1 MAPVA
6 GFTPD
11 QLQAFLQTQQQQGI
25 ANPYFNQA
33 QQLFNQSAAPISA
46 SQINQYMDPF
56 AGQVMANLQEQ
67 QGQQMQQLTGSA
79 TQQAGGV
86 GADRIGVAQGELA
99 RQQSLASGQTLSGI
113 YGNALSAAQAD
124 AQRQQASAYGVG
136 QLGGAV
142 QNAATQ
148 GTQNLYNSGSLQ
160 QQQNQAQLN
169 APYQNQLAQIA
180 LPYQQAQYLAGI
192 TGGLSGALGGTTNT
206 AQSGTG
212 TSTGT
217 SLGSQS
223 GTLVGQGT
231 STGTSNINGTQ
242 TPAPPS
248 LLSQIAG
255 LGTAATGVAGA
266 FNAFGGSNNAAG
278 TLNLGD
284 LGGGGFPS
292 NITNGS
298 ARGGRINGYADGGNV
313 APDDYSDLPPDV
325 AAKMRAYAAEMLP
338 KALGSTQF
346 SAQQQ
351 RQYPVNPY
359 LPSPTQMPSGQIG
372 PDGTVRGFAAG
383 GDTTGSAPSWMA
395 ADPTVPIEAIQPS
408 EAHHGSIPTLDI
420 HEAPMAA
427 ANAAPVQAMP
437 MAGLAIHPAGLP
449 NSSSAAASNP
459 MGDIANIAKSVA
471 AIAPLLS
478 RGGAVNAASPYQGF
492 ADGGDTGDIDFTDRY
507 APTFPGGRHDAPALS
522 FEERASPVIKALKD
536 GTFDTYG
543 ANTQNGPLQT
553 FQRAPVPLPQSRPP
567 GAPEPVMAAGDD
579 TAPAAATPT
588 SSPARSISGGLS
600 PVADQ
605 VAADN
610 AKAGLNL
617 PNVPYPDLD
626 HSSNVSRDFARS
638 PWLALMNAGFGMMA
652 GTSPYAGVNIG
663 KGLLTG
669 TETLA
674 KQREADKGEEEINQR
689 AKQLALTAQ
698 QHLDTMTKITP
709 AQALTAETA
718 RNTLDQ
724 NKWQLVYDP
733 QSGTPYWSKQGE
745 TPIPALPGSHPPASG
760 TAPPAASVP
769 PASPTGTPI
778 AGSAPPAGAVSPAM
792 SPDLAKNFATYTPPA
807 ATPDHGPGPGV
818 YNPKTGALAADHVQI
833 TRKVVDDAT
842 TKGEAA
848 ADAAI
853 QLGHLKQALDQLDAL
868 KAQAGGLLQTGAYA
882 TQRLAIAKTLQMA
895 GVPIDPNQ
903 IGSAEEAVKIS
914 TRLGQA
920 QARLLGA
927 REASQVIQQSIEAN
941 PGINTT
947 PQGRQYMMATMDAS
961 IRRQQ
966 EYSQFVNDYRRQ
978 WRTAAGAE
986 AEFNKQNPPE
996 KYIVQAGIATAPPQ
1010 FQAPEAFQNAVKRLR
1025 ENPNDPKVVDLF
1037 NKIYHGTASY
1047 FLKGQQQ

>member
-1 MAPVA
+1 MGSKGTSTQSQQGTSTFTPSAQTEAAGTQALNMAQGAASSPFQLPTAPVA

-11 QLQAFLQTQQQQGI
+11 QLQAFQQTQQQQGI
-25 ANPYFNQA
+25 AQPYYNQA
-33 QQLFNQSAAPISA
+33 QGLFNQSAAPISA
-46 SQINQYMDPF
+46 SQINQYMDPY
-56 AGQVMANLQEQ
+56 AGQVIANLQEQ

-86 GADRIGVAQGELA
+86 GADRIGVAQGELG
-99 RQQSLASGQTLSGI
+99 RQQSLATGQTLSGI
-113 YGNALSAAQAD
+113 YGNALSAAQQD
-124 AQRQQASAYGVG
+124 AQRQQAAAYGIG
-136 QLGGAV
+136 NLGGAV
-142 QNAATQ
+142 QNSASQ
-148 GTQNLYNSGSLQ
+148 GTQNLYNMGSLQ

-180 LPYQQAQYLAGI
+180 FPYQNAQYLAGI
-192 TGGLSGALGGTTNT
+192 TGSLAGALGGTT
-206 AQSGTG
+206 
-212 TSTGT
+212 
-217 SLGSQS
+217 
-223 GTLVGQGT
+223 
-231 STGTSNINGTQ
+231 TSNVNGQ
-242 TPAPPS
+242 STPAPPS
-248 LLSQIAG
+248 IFSQLAG
-255 LGTAATGVAGA
+255 AGTAAAGAYGA
-266 FNAFGGSNNAAG
+266 FNGLSSLGYGGTPGTSIGGATGPTSLGGSAG
-278 TLNLGD
+278 PTPLV
-284 LGGGGFPS
+284 
-292 NITNGS
+292 

-383 GDTTGSAPSWMA
+383 GDTSGMPAWME
-395 ADPTVPIEAIQPS
+395 ADPTIPEIALHASQVNQPKV
-408 EAHHGSIPTLDI
+408 PTLNMSQAPASNTGSDI
-420 HEAPMAA
+420 ASI
-427 ANAAPVQAMP
+427 V
-437 MAGLAIHPAGLP
+437 G
-449 NSSSAAASNP
+449 SAA
-459 MGDIANIAKSVA
+459 KL
-471 AIAPLLS
+471 APLFLA
-478 RGGAVNAASPYQGF
+478 RGGAVDSSSPYQGF
-492 ADGGDTGDIDFTDRY
+492 AGGGDTTFADR
-507 APTFPGGRHDAPALS
+507 ADPTVQAIL
-522 FEERASPVIKALKD
+522 D
-536 GTFDTYG
+536 GTFDPRG
-543 ANTQNGPLQT
+543 SNNQAPQGGPLT
-553 FQRAPVPLPQSRPP
+553 FQPPSTPLPRSRPADAP
-567 GAPEPVMAAGDD
+567 DGGALMNPSMVATGDD
-579 TAPAAATPT
+579 TAPATAIPT

-610 AKAGLNL
+610 AKSGLNL

-626 HSSNVSRDFARS
+626 HSNNVSRDFARS

-674 KQREADKGEEEINQR
+674 KQREADKGEEEVNQR

-698 QHLDTMTKITP
+698 QHLDTMSKLTP
-709 AQALTAETA
+709 AQVLTAETA

-724 NKWQLVYDP
+724 NKWQLIYDP
-733 QSGTPYWSKQGE
+733 TSGKPYWSKQGE
-745 TPIPALPGSHPPASG
+745 TPVPALPGSSPPTTS
-760 TAPPAASVP
+760 
-769 PASPTGTPI
+769 
-778 AGSAPPAGAVSPAM
+778 SAPPAGVTSPAAPATATTAAT
-792 SPDLAKNFATYTPPA
+792 SPDLAQNFGTYTPPSP
-807 ATPDHGPGPGV
+807 TQDHGPGPGV
-818 YNPKTGALAADHVQI
+818 YNPKTGALSPDHVQI

-868 KAQAGGLLQTGAYA
+868 KKQAGGLLQTGAYA
-882 TQRLAIAKTLQMA
+882 TQRLAIAKTLALA
-895 GVPIDPNQ
+895 GVDIDPSQ
-903 IGSAEEAVKIS
+903 IGSAEEAVKIR

-927 REASQVIQQSIEAN
+927 REAAQVIQQSIEAN